1 MRRIGDHYRIP
12 EGDHRSWQGCNLDL
26 TGVTIDG
33 NMDFTDAVF
42 SGGSVDFT
50 GARFSGGRVEF
61 GSAVFSGGIVE
72 FGTAR
77 FDGGIVGFSDATFS
91 GGSLG
96 FTGAVFSGGSMTFE
110 VTAGPAPVGLLAPV
124 GTPVPSEVRLRT
136 DWLPPGS

>member
-1 MRRIGDHYRIP
+1 MRLIGDPYRIP

-61 GSAVFSGGIVE
+61 GSAVFSGGRVE
-72 FGTAR
+72 FG
-77 FDGGIVGFSDATFS
+77 S
-91 GGSLG
+91 
-96 FTGAVFSGGSMTFE
+96 AVFSGGSMTFE
-110 VTAGPAPVGLLAPV
+110 VTAGPAPVGLLAAV